1 MVDINAYIDLYNTGV
16 SLSRVKLPN
25 PDENYFIFKHSN
37 VDIRIIDRDK
47 NLGLLVQKDKF
58 YSIEKFL
65 GDTEETSHRYFYMIP
80 LQTPIGTIVGFILR
94 TVYGK
99 AYQTVCRDFPSRAE
113 QVPIMYGWYKDFVD
127 YNKEDKRLP
136 IVICEGPKDCMVLKK
151 IYKYTLSNNTSSLG
165 TNLDVLRQITND
177 FVLVYDNDEP
187 GLRGMEKDRNRL
199 EQKLCYCT
207 TYHVPDGYKDVSDLV
222 HNKEDF
228 QYFARKLLTK
238 IKKLEIKAI

>member
-1 MVDINAYIDLYNTGV
+1 MVDISAYIDLYNTGV

-94 TVYGK
+94 TV
-99 AYQTVCRDFPSRAE
+99 
-113 QVPIMYGWYKDFVD
+113 
-127 YNKEDKRLP
+127 
-136 IVICEGPKDCMVLKK
+136 
-151 IYKYTLSNNTSSLG
+151 
-165 TNLDVLRQITND
+165 
-177 FVLVYDNDEP
+177 
-187 GLRGMEKDRNRL
+187 
-199 EQKLCYCT
+199 
-207 TYHVPDGYKDVSDLV
+207 
-222 HNKEDF
+222 
-228 QYFARKLLTK
+228 
-238 IKKLEIKAI
+238 